1 MAQSP
6 EGMHQSRVV
15 CQPRTPEQN
24 KPMST
29 TMLPSPG
36 SPDHAREHLLLQAQ
50 LQGGMDRR
58 AWLRLTAL
66 GSLSWLTPV
75 AELLARQAETSH
87 PEKAQS
93 IIFLWLSGGP
103 SQLETFDPHPNTRI
117 AAGSR
122 AIATR
127 LPGTLVDQHYPL
139 LAETM
144 QLVSLVR
151 SVVSKEGDH
160 ERGAYMVKTGYRPNP
175 TVVHPSIGAIC
186 CHQLPV
192 GSTEIP
198 RHVSILPDAWP
209 GHGGMLGAQ
218 YDAFKTYDPLG
229 PVPDIAAR
237 VSEPRMQDRLKDLDV
252 LERSFARGRERQTQA
267 TLHRLLVERA
277 RTMMTTEQIKAFDVT
292 EEPAELRARYGDT
305 PFGRG
310 CLAARRLIEQGV
322 RCVEV
327 TLTGWDTHA
336 NNHEQH
342 AQLAQTL
349 DPALATLLADLH
361 ERELLARTIVICTG
375 EFGRTPKINALE
387 GRDHWP
393 HGFTVLLAGGGLRP
407 GVVLGETDP
416 DGGQQVIRPVPV
428 ANIHATVLTALG
440 IDPHHEE
447 ISSIGRP
454 IKLSEGEPIPELL
467 AQTV

>member
-1 MAQSP
+1 MNAP
-6 EGMHQSRVV
+6 
-15 CQPRTPEQN
+15 
-24 KPMST
+24 
-29 TMLPSPG
+29 LFPSPG
-36 SPDHAREHLLLQAQ
+36 TSAHDREHLLAQAE
-50 LQGGMDRR
+50 LHGGLDRR
-58 AWLRLTAL
+58 AWLKLA
-66 GSLSWLTPV
+66 GLSGLAWLTPA
-75 AELLARQAETSH
+75 AELLARRAEAA
-87 PEKAQS
+87 PGNAES
-93 IIFLWLSGGP
+93 IIFIWLSGGP
-103 SQLETFDPHPNTRI
+103 SQLETFDPHPNARI

-127 LPGTLVDQHYPL
+127 LLGVLVDQHYPR
-139 LAETM
+139 LAEVM
-144 QLVSLVR
+144 QHVSLVR

-175 TVVHPSIGAIC
+175 TVVHPTIGAIC

-192 GSTEIP
+192 GRTEIP

-209 GHGGMLGAQ
+209 GHGGLLGAE

-229 PVPDIAAR
+229 PVPDITAR
-237 VSEPRMQDRLKDLDV
+237 VPEPRMQKRLKDLDV
-252 LERSFARGRERQTQA
+252 LERSFARGRERQAQA
-267 TLHRLLVERA
+267 TLHGLLLERA

-292 EEPAELRARYGDT
+292 EEPAELRARYGNT

-327 TLTGWDTHA
+327 TLAGWDTHA

-342 AQLAQTL
+342 AQLAATL

-361 ERELLARTIVICTG
+361 ERELLGRTIVICTG
-375 EFGRTPKINALE
+375 EFGRTPRLNALE

-393 HGFTVLLAGGGLRP
+393 HGFTMLLAGGGLRP

-416 DGGQQVIRPVPV
+416 EGGQQVARPVAV
-428 ANIHATVLTALG
+428 ADIHATVLTALG
-440 IDPHHEE
+440 IDPQHEE
-447 ISSIGRP
+447 ISAIGRP
-454 IKLSEGEPIPELL
+454 IKLSEGQPISELL
-467 AQTV
+467 GHA